1 MTSGILAGIER
12 WPLDQLISYVRNAR
26 THSEDQVA
34 QIAAS
39 IIGVSNRSQLE
50 NKHKFFADSRG
61 RIGQYQRIEMNRV
74 EKRKHPL
81 LGLLTA
87 GVCDAVS
94 IRPARA
100 QQAPMPVVGF
110 VRVTAPEDST

>member
-50 NKHKFFADSRG
+50 NKSISSSLTVGGALAD
-61 RIGQYQRIEMNRV
+61 INE
-74 EKRKHPL
+74 
-81 LGLLTA
+81 
-87 GVCDAVS
+87 
-94 IRPARA
+94 
-100 QQAPMPVVGF
+100 
-110 VRVTAPEDST
+110 